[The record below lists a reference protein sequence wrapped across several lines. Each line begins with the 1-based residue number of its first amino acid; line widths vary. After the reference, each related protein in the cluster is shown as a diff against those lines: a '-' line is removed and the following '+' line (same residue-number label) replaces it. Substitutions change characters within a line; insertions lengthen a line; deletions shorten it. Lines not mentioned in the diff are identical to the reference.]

1 MKWLDPLEFPFEVLH
16 NACLQDSDAMDN
28 LLSLV
33 VTSSSDENYG
43 EACWA
48 LMAAVSRFML
58 TADTS
63 LQVSV
68 SATQLL
74 ISCVI
79 CVICYRSGCHRE
91 AKSRG
96 HVVQVVDKIAWRAE
110 ELAGAALQQREIERS
125 TAALQ
130 RVLYALRQLAV
141 LLEKRE
147 SQSAQVHSQNS
158 ESCSQMGSA
167 GQRSDDP
174 SEVQHEVGQEPG
186 STNAQDR
193 RQSHEPERVEDLCRA
208 RATFRRA
215 AERILHVQNSCETNE
230 PG

>member
-1 MKWLDPLEFPFEVLH
+1 MLVV
-16 NACLQDSDAMDN
+16 QDSDAMDN

-68 SATQLL
+68 PATQLL
-74 ISCVI
+74 IS

-158 ESCSQMGSA
+158 ESSSQMGSA

-193 RQSHEPERVEDLCRA
+193 RQSHEPQRVEDLCRA
-208 RATFRRA
+208 RAIFRRA
-215 AERILHVQNSCETNE
+215 AERILHMQDSFETNE